1 MSQSEMF
8 PLEAEE
14 TLIDSAEATVSPEGE
29 VTPEDITEPEPAD
42 ELHALLGTTP
52 AKRVVAE
59 PEVEVELEVEVEPEV
74 EVTVESVQVSEPVA
88 EKAGSEFGA
97 LGLNKSLVSALD
109 AVGYTTPTPIQAETI
124 PLVLSGR
131 DVLGQAQTGTGKTAA
146 FALPLLQRI
155 KTLRE
160 TNAGPRARPDA

>member
-74 EVTVESVQVSEPVA
+74 HPQGGHALSRLWF
-88 EKAGSEFGA
+88 EFD
-97 LGLNKSLVSALD
+97 LTYHTRED
-109 AVGYTTPTPIQAETI
+109 
-124 PLVLSGR
+124 
-131 DVLGQAQTGTGKTAA
+131 
-146 FALPLLQRI
+146 RI
-155 KTLRE
+155 
-160 TNAGPRARPDA
+160 

>member
-14 TLIDSAEATVSPEGE
+14 ILIDSAEATVSPEGE

-59 PEVEVELEVEVEPEV
+59 PEVAAEPEVEVELEVEVEPEV
-74 EVTVESVQVSEPVA
+74 EVAVESVQVAEPVA
-88 EKAGSEFGA
+88 EKAGSEFG
-97 LGLNKSLVSALD
+97 V
-109 AVGYTTPTPIQAETI
+109 PTDQ
-124 PLVLSGR
+124 
-131 DVLGQAQTGTGKTAA
+131 
-146 FALPLLQRI
+146 
-155 KTLRE
+155 TLRE